1 MKLLQTLGATSLQ
14 HIIFI
19 YINKQG
25 RLFHTKFMV
34 NSRKF
39 QLLWC
44 YASCSR
50 EKPWVSGEWWQ
61 LTTIFDYQAC
71 TVCPG
76 SLSNPNREALSLSN
90 ERGDWIFKHL
100 IKFSFCS
107 GGYTAT
113 WWHSCLSN
121 VMYFS
126 AWGMENWCFCF
137 PEWTCHSGLWGATI
151 TGTGR
156 IYRDCYEQSKEK

>member
-44 YASCSR
+44 YASCSW
-50 EKPWVSGEWWQ
+50 EKPRVSGEWWQ

-90 ERGDWIFKHL
+90 ERGD
-100 IKFSFCS
+100 
-107 GGYTAT
+107 
-113 WWHSCLSN
+113 
-121 VMYFS
+121 
-126 AWGMENWCFCF
+126 
-137 PEWTCHSGLWGATI
+137 
-151 TGTGR
+151 
-156 IYRDCYEQSKEK
+156 